1 MSAFPKFPPNGN
13 KKFKVDGNHVFFSD
27 QKVHPNDWTPWN
39 FANYQFG
46 NNFSEYLQGLQKL
59 RRAGKS
65 AICCHAREIL
75 QWIDNPSN
83 ENLVLQAKTR
93 IAEKISGQIAEMA
106 ANARKYEDV
115 TNMPT
120 NKRSQIGCNENM
132 RNHSMDGLDSLSLGG
147 LEELEV
153 PIFKISRK
161 LLRQTHLSMME
172 TKDLMVAMSG
182 ILDLRTWDCDRAPSA
197 IEPTLYSNNDDIGQL
212 NTQLSKTLRL
222 GVQMFA
228 LNCDVKIGEIAEVKM
243 QGGDVPTSTPM
254 LRLVSHFAN
263 LIERGN
269 IPVSEGE
276 FVGLWKATLEILS
289 EGHLKFLS
297 GEKVCK
303 ATQAAKRQ
311 FKEIF
316 GVEGETDS
324 GRRVDLLLRI
334 GDMEILNTEAKA
346 LGCDIQCEQ
355 QYKKNIRINHAIY
368 QEARRSNI
376 DLPPILLLDIRGF
389 SAMVCQLRK
398 ASDTVFIA
406 GAAHERMITLPS
418 NQDELHKFLDGQS
431 PQILWNYA
439 SYLVV
444 YQNQILTQ
452 LEKAKDLS
460 TTTNTKRKMMSFD
473 DDVNI
478 NNKHD
483 TERPCTPP
491 KNRLLKIGDT
501 TVFTPKKSVKQ
512 IKLGQQQ

>member
-59 RRAGKS
+59 RRA
-65 AICCHAREIL
+65 
-75 QWIDNPSN
+75 
-83 ENLVLQAKTR
+83 
-93 IAEKISGQIAEMA
+93 
-106 ANARKYEDV
+106 
-115 TNMPT
+115 
-120 NKRSQIGCNENM
+120 GCNENM

-254 LRLVSHFAN
+254 LRLVSHF
-263 LIERGN
+263 
-269 IPVSEGE
+269 
-276 FVGLWKATLEILS
+276 
-289 EGHLKFLS
+289 

-376 DLPPILLLDIRGF
+376 DLPPILLLDIRVIF
-389 SAMVCQLRK
+389 SGISK
-398 ASDTVFIA
+398 PNTDTVRESEGFVDN
-406 GAAHERMITLPS
+406 
-418 NQDELHKFLDGQS
+418 NQYKTENDEL
-431 PQILWNYA
+431 
-439 SYLVV
+439 
-444 YQNQILTQ
+444 
-452 LEKAKDLS
+452 
-460 TTTNTKRKMMSFD
+460 R
-473 DDVNI
+473 
-478 NNKHD
+478 
-483 TERPCTPP
+483 
-491 KNRLLKIGDT
+491 
-501 TVFTPKKSVKQ
+501 
-512 IKLGQQQ
+512 